1 MAIDAGGAMTTGKLF
16 TIIGNC
22 NFDSRTGKTF
32 VRFATVD
39 QPRPENL
46 TVDPREDRFPSSTV
60 TISML
65 ISESTYKLITAIE
78 RLIRWFNV
86 AVIRPCRLHFRW
98 LHW

>member
-1 MAIDAGGAMTTGKLF
+1 MTIEEIF
-16 TIIGNC
+16 TIIGSC
-22 NFDSRTGKTF
+22 SLDSRSGKSIA
-32 VRFATVD
+32 RFATAD

-78 RLIRWFNV
+78 RIIRWFNV